1 MGRVSVIVTCYNEEE
16 YIGDAIES
24 VVRQTRYD
32 AISEII
38 VVDDGST
45 DKSGEIIRKWEDRC
59 TKLRYIYQENQGLPV
74 ARNTGIKCASGDFI
88 ALLDGDDIWLERR
101 LEPQLNFVED
111 YPDVGLLYTDVY
123 SFGEDRDEKR
133 RRYCNRYEYDDED
146 VLHRLFVNSGPILPS
161 TTLIN
166 CECFSTVGFFDPVLR
181 RGQDTDMWLRIASA
195 YPIQHIPQPLVL
207 KRHHQESLG
216 ADLEKKAQSL
226 LFVTDKIADLYP
238 NLGPLRRRRKAKIH
252 SGLSRN
258 RLVSGNRTG
267 AIKSSLAAISH
278 DPLTLK
284 HHATLGFAL
293 LPLRAHQLQWLR
305 KRIQGA
311 KRKIYKWTRS

>member
-1 MGRVSVIVTCYNEEE
+1 MIPVSVVVTCHNEEE

-24 VVRQTRYD
+24 VIQQTRYD

-45 DKSGEIIRKWEDRC
+45 DESAEVIQEWKARC
-59 TKLRYIYQENQGLPV
+59 TKLRYICQENQGLPV

-101 LEPQLNFVED
+101 LEPQLDFVED

-133 RRYCNRYEYDDED
+133 RGYCNRYEYDDKD

-161 TTLIN
+161 TTLIKR
-166 CECFSTVGFFDPVLR
+166 ECFSTVGFFDPVLH

-195 YPIQHIPQPLVL
+195 YPIQHIPQPVVL
-207 KRHHQESLG
+207 KRQHGESLG
-216 ADLEKKAQSL
+216 SDIEEKAQSL
-226 LFVTDKIADLYP
+226 LSITDKIADRYP
-238 NLGPLRRRRKAKIH
+238 ELEPLRRRRKAKIH

-258 RLVSGNRTG
+258 RLVSGNRAG
-267 AIKSSLAAISH
+267 AIKSALAAVSH
-278 DPLTLK
+278 DPFTLK

-293 LPLRAHQLQWLR
+293 LPFGAQQLRWLR
-305 KRIQGA
+305 ERVQEA
-311 KRKIYKWTRS
+311 KRKVYWWTRS